1 MTDTRETHMHRIG
14 YRTPDDVPEPDQ
26 PVLVDYVSGG
36 RVAIVRAFNED
47 REPTF
52 QDPEF

>member
-1 MTDTRETHMHRIG
+1 MTDKHQTHMQRIG
-14 YRTPDDVPEPDQ
+14 YRTPDDVAEPDQ
-26 PVLVDYVSGG
+26 LVLLEYVSGG